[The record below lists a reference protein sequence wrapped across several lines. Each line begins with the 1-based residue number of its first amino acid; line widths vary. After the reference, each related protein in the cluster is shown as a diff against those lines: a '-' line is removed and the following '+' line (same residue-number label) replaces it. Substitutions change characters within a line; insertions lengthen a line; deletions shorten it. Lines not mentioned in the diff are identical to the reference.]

1 MMGFLPKNRCNRALP
16 VTFRLEYA
24 CTIVQNVP
32 LHKLLRERRGFCPSG
47 AAMMVEVYQ
56 RVCHPPPAYSS
67 KFAWSSLH
75 SSLSF
80 SMSSWR
86 FNYLLNQKKRVVRDE
101 RVAENFGDGANQDS
115 AKFNSD
121 WDSLVDSH
129 LKSEKADPLYS
140 VENFDTSDFR
150 PFGIVLASLIMIFFL
165 ASSGVG
171 EDLGALFGLIFFCGV
186 PLYFL
191 GSFVFMVM
199 KYRGPFLVGFSIPL
213 AIIIPI
219 SIMSY
224 YNEIENGCI
233 FFGFPGES
241 RCPPDP
247 PGYRTPTTL
256 FFMSNLGLLI
266 YGSIQYGTNPVRTL
280 GMAYGVIAG
289 VMIFFI
295 ATISGL
301 WGF

>member
-1 MMGFLPKNRCNRALP
+1 
-16 VTFRLEYA
+16 
-24 CTIVQNVP
+24 
-32 LHKLLRERRGFCPSG
+32 
-47 AAMMVEVYQ
+47 
-56 RVCHPPPAYSS
+56 
-67 KFAWSSLH
+67 
-75 SSLSF
+75 
-80 SMSSWR
+80 MSSWR

-165 ASSGVG
+165 ATSGIGEESGV
-171 EDLGALFGLIFFCGV
+171 FFSLIFFCGV
-186 PLYFL
+186 PLYIL
-191 GSFVFMVM
+191 GSFCFMAM

-219 SIMSY
+219 SIFSY
-224 YNEIENGCI
+224 YNEVENGCI
-233 FFGFPGES
+233 SFGFPGS
-241 RCPPDP
+241 SGCGPSP
-247 PGYRTPTTL
+247 PGYGVPRSL
-256 FFMSNLGLLI
+256 FFMSNFGLLI
-266 YGSIQYGTNPVRTL
+266 YASMQHERNPVHTL
-280 GMAYGVIAG
+280 GMAYGAIAG
-289 VMIFFI
+289 VVIFVI